1 MNQTIIAFI
10 GGGNMARALIGGL
23 LHSNHPA
30 GNIHVADPSAEVR
43 ERLGN
48 ETGVHVFSDNAAA
61 IARADVVVLAVKPD
75 RLPEVCRPLGAV
87 LKGRQPLVISIAA
100 GTRCADIL
108 RWLGLELPLVRVMP
122 NTPALIGAGA
132 SALWAGNSVD
142 QAQRETAGYILGTA
156 GATVWVDNEPDL
168 DIVTA
173 ISGSGPAYF
182 FLFIEALSEA
192 GEQLGLTAATAASL
206 ARQTAL
212 GAARMTLESGEE
224 PATLRQRV
232 TSPGGTT
239 ERGIATLEA
248 GQLRELVT
256 RAASAAHKRAVE
268 LADAAGDN

>member
-1 MNQTIIAFI
+1 MSQTNIAFI

-23 LHSNHPA
+23 LHSGQPA
-30 GNIHVADPSAEVR
+30 TAIHVADPSEAVR
-43 ERLGN
+43 ERLAADC
-48 ETGVHVFSDNAAA
+48 GVQVFSDNALAVEGVEV
-61 IARADVVVLAVKPD
+61 IVLAVKPAQ
-75 RLPEVCRPLGAV
+75 LPEVCRQLGPA
-87 LKGRQPLVISIAA
+87 LGSLAPLVISIAA
-100 GTRCADIL
+100 GTRCSDIR
-108 RWLGLELPLVRVMP
+108 RWLGQAMPLVRVMP

-132 SALWAGNSVD
+132 SALWADTGVSE
-142 QAQRETAGYILGTA
+142 AQRELASHIMGTA
-156 GATVWVDNEPDL
+156 GCTVWVNTEAEL

-192 GEQLGLTAATAASL
+192 GEQLGLDPQTAATL

-212 GAARMTLESGEE
+212 GAARMTLESGED

-239 ERGIATLEA
+239 ERAINALED
-248 GQLRELVT
+248 GQLRQLLADAVAAAHT
-256 RAASAAHKRAVE
+256 RARE